1 MRPASVGQKT
11 TPLEAPPPFTGYEPF
26 ILHSSLFSLR
36 LRSQLSLCTV
46 CATRIT
52 LHARVISPGEVSHE
66 ELVRLS
72 VPRTG
77 EADARDTSH
86 GVVGRKQ
93 ALPVGFI
100 RCSTMRQQQP
110 HRLYLPMRRSEAK
123 DR

>member
-1 MRPASVGQKT
+1 MCGVCVKKRKKRTKT
-11 TPLEAPPPFTGYEPF
+11 TTGYEPF
-26 ILHSSLFSLR
+26 IHLSFPSGFALNSLFAR
-36 LRSQLSLCTV
+36 CV